1 MKGEWKV
8 GKAFAAIMAIL
19 FGMGM
24 VLPANEQKQ
33 PGYTVAYDTI
43 QKLFASMRSKAEPQ
57 TEPKPEP
64 VPAEVVKADDPMAW
78 KVEVPPEKIKPL
90 REAALK
96 EINRVAEAD
105 LREEFFG
112 ENTSPL
118 KSKWFKKYASEERI
132 KNWFKRSPKLETLAQ
147 EWAEKTARYI
157 TEHGWPYGMTQWEF
171 VEKVVREFGGRSQA
185 DVFREM
191 DPCVMF
197 RRQSASE
204 SAEEI
209 VKGIFVAS
217 QAHYDRVGIGVS
229 AVRRVGEPAAY
240 VFFYIYGGPE
250 ELYMGVSRDGW
261 EAACGYLVDWLRQE
275 RNSPVHDATSLSVS
289 LCAEA
294 YKRAE
299 AIRKVKQSDPKW
311 KLSHDIPGL
320 GRPPAGECLIICG
333 GGQTLVGC
341 LRTIGS
347 ALAGFKDS
355 PEHYRVLLAHNAIRV
370 GLGMASRPGGTAAVS
385 ILVESYIAD

>member
-1 MKGEWKV
+1 M

-19 FGMGM
+19 FGVGM

-33 PGYTVAYDTI
+33 PGYVVAYDTI
-43 QKLFASMRSKAEPQ
+43 QKLFASMRSKTQPQ
-57 TEPKPEP
+57 TESKAEP
-64 VPAEVVKADDPMAW
+64 APAEVVKADDPMAW
-78 KVEVPPEKIKPL
+78 KVEVPPEKIKAL

-96 EINRVAEAD
+96 EINRVAEVD
-105 LREEFFG
+105 LKKEFF
-112 ENTSPL
+112 EDNTDPL
-118 KSKWFKKYASEERI
+118 YSKWFKKYASEERI

-171 VEKVVREFGGRSQA
+171 LEKVVREFGARSQV

-191 DPCVMF
+191 DQCVMF

-204 SAEEI
+204 RVEEI
-209 VKGIFVAS
+209 VKGIFVADE
-217 QAHYDRVGIGVS
+217 AHYDRVGIGVA

-275 RNSPVHDATSLSVS
+275 RNSPVHGPTSLSVS

-299 AIRKVKQSDPKW
+299 AIRKIMNTNPDW

-320 GRPPAGECLIICG
+320 GKPPVGECLDYTG

-341 LRTIGS
+341 LRTVGS
-347 ALAGFKDS
+347 ALAHFKKS
-355 PEHYRVLLAHNAIRV
+355 PPHYTILLSHGAIRV
-370 GLGMASRPGGTAAVS
+370 GLGMASRPGTTAVVS
-385 ILVESYIAD
+385 ILVDKYIPADW